1 MKLHF
6 ITRKGGTDNIFCPCL
21 FSPRGLYF
29 CGWGGKTMHVALFFI
44 PLLLPHS
51 PAFPRRN
58 RHGSIRNKRLF
69 SCGKC
74 VEINFRRRKR
84 RKKRKEKTVQPGGK
98 QKRPKKSNIVMQ
110 KVFFVCAVLWGGPRS
125 CCYLLYTAAAGKKRR
140 GFFLWADSGRRR
152 RREESEWGG
161 SGFRDKE
168 EEQWKE
174 DIRRGGNRQASC
186 QFRGLESP
194 IDYPQKRQRIYI
206 VFKNSFLCSI
216 LCVWEKRV
224 VLCRPGN
231 LFRG

>member
-1 MKLHF
+1 ML
-6 ITRKGGTDNIFCPCL
+6 P
-21 FSPRGLYF
+21 S
-29 CGWGGKTMHVALFFI
+29 FFI

-125 CCYLLYTAAAGKKRR
+125 CCYLLYTAAAAARKGE
-140 GFFLWADSGRRR
+140 GFFCGQTAVVVVAERKVSGAGPVSGTRRR
-152 RREESEWGG
+152 S
-161 SGFRDKE
+161 SGKRTYGE
-168 EEQWKE
+168 EE
-174 DIRRGGNRQASC
+174 IA
-186 QFRGLESP
+186 
-194 IDYPQKRQRIYI
+194 
-206 VFKNSFLCSI
+206 KNNVNFAD
-216 LCVWEKRV
+216 
-224 VLCRPGN
+224 
-231 LFRG
+231 